1 LGSIAFG
8 GRCWLAF
15 GLLGFDGSA
24 RFVCFVG
31 REGGFAD
38 FLGGVGNRAGELDV
52 CIGLGGDGSFRMFGA
67 FFARFGF
74 VGNSEFAD
82 CFGAFLWLW
91 NFG

>member
-1 LGSIAFG
+1 MAFG

-15 GLLGFDGSA
+15 GLFGFDGKA
-24 RFVCFVG
+24 RFECFVG
-31 REGGFAD
+31 REAGFGD
-38 FLGGVGNRAGELDV
+38 FLGGGANRAGELGV
-52 CIGLGGDGSFRMFGA
+52 CIGLGGDGSFRMFKA

-82 CFGAFLWLW
+82 CFGAFLWLC